1 MTEELTQLPLEKLHA
16 AYIQARTNLSTSRN
30 EAILLRLLQIAD
42 KLPQQTESPTQA
54 EAAELLLPKAEDLQ
68 SAVSAFERR
77 IIQEAL
83 TQSNGKG
90 NHAAKLLNIPSIPFV
105 DHQHSTQRL
114 VITTFPRQTPNS
126 QRQTTLPD
134 PLTAGVTATALTS
147 PAKKSRV
154 PPNNV
159 TYS

>member
-83 TQSNGKG
+83 TQSNGKVT
-90 NHAAKLLNIPSIPFV
+90 HAAKLLNIT
-105 DHQHSTQRL
+105 HQSLSYTINTRHKDL
-114 VITTFPRQTPNS
+114 LS
-126 QRQTTLPD
+126 QRSPVKHRIPKD
-134 PLTAGVTATALTS
+134 KRHSLT
-147 PAKKSRV
+147 P
-154 PPNNV
+154 
-159 TYS
+159 